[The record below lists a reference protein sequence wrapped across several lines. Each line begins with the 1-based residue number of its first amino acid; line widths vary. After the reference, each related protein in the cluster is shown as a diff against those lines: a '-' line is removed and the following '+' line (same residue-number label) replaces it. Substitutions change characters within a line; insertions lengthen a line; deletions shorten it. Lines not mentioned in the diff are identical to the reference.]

1 MAASLMRPKE
11 PKTEIDKTLTLDG
24 YAADAAVVGIKLASK
39 LQPVMT
45 TYATDINVSD
55 ILEDRR
61 IFLIITL
68 NGGSASKAAGNI
80 GILANTWGIWS
91 LTNFNKQN
99 PDGDNT
105 GYPSYSNGVLTVP
118 NSWGFCYTVIFKL

>member
-1 MAASLMRPKE
+1 MATSLMRPKE
-11 PKTEIDKTLTLDG
+11 PKIEIDKTLTLDG
-24 YAADAAVVGIKLASK
+24 YAADASAVGIKLASK
-39 LQPVMT
+39 LEPVMT
-45 TYATDINVSD
+45 THETD

-99 PDGDNT
+99 LDGDST
-105 GYPSYSNGVLTVP
+105 GYPSYSDGVLTVP

>member
-1 MAASLMRPKE
+1 
-11 PKTEIDKTLTLDG
+11 
-24 YAADAAVVGIKLASK
+24 
-39 LQPVMT
+39 MT